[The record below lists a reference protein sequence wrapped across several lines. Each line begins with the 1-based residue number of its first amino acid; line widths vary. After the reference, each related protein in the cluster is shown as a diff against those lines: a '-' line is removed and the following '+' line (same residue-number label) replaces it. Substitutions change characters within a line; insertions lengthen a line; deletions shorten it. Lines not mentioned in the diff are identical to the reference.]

1 MHTACNEKP
10 SFLQLGAH
18 FPPFVR
24 LCWIPTL
31 PHTHTHAPRNIRL
44 PFTCK
49 IKSRKKSW
57 KKVMFVFASV
67 FFFIRITL
75 WFGYSL
81 LFCAL
86 PVLYPKWRPHT
97 CIHTNARCFVCVCV
111 FCSFHLFSFACRL
124 RSLSPS
130 LFPPSLGERQP
141 ALFSELPRRQMKK

>member
-124 RSLSPS
+124 RSLLPS
-130 LFPPSLGERQP
+130 LSPPSLGERQP
-141 ALFSELPRRQMKK
+141 ALFQSCQGAK